1 MAVET
6 AAEPSH
12 TTAGK
17 QVYEST
23 EARGSIDTAT
33 GKAAPAEVSSK
44 RVKAIFSDIA
54 PRYDLFN
61 KMSSFGRYKTWLRIL
76 IDQAPINSRSRM
88 LDIAGGTG
96 DVTFAAC
103 QLKKPGSVLLTDFT
117 PAMLDIARQRLDAG
131 ENDGV
136 PVELAVV
143 DAQDI
148 PYASESFDVVTM
160 AYGIRNMPQR
170 EKALSEIYRVLR
182 PGGSCCILEF
192 STPPNPIMR
201 VLYDKYLSVGIPE
214 WGKITTGQR
223 DGFVY
228 LSRSIKAFPDQ
239 EHFSKMLK
247 NAGFRCVDYT
257 NCTFGV
263 AAVYI
268 ARK

>member
-1 MAVET
+1 MAIET
-6 AAEPSH
+6 APSFH
-12 TTAGK
+12 NEEANGRAG
-17 QVYEST
+17 S
-23 EARGSIDTAT
+23 ASCNDSIDTAT
-33 GKAAPAEVSSK
+33 GKAAPAEISSK

-54 PRYDLFN
+54 PNYDRFN
-61 KMSSFGRYKTWLRIL
+61 RMSSFGRYKAWLHTL
-76 IDQAPINSRSRM
+76 IDEAPINSRTRM

-96 DVTFAAC
+96 DVTFEVC
-103 QLKKPGSVLLTDFT
+103 KQKKPGSVLLTDFT
-117 PAMLDIARQRLDAG
+117 PAMLDIARQRLEAG
-131 ENDGV
+131 ENNGV

-148 PYASESFDVVTM
+148 PYAGESFDVVTM
-160 AYGIRNMPQR
+160 AYGIRNMPKRDQ
-170 EKALSEIYRVLR
+170 ALSEIYRVLR

-192 STPPNPIMR
+192 STPPNPVMR
-201 VLYDKYLSVGIPE
+201 ALYDKYLTLGIPT

-223 DGFVY
+223 EGFVY
-228 LSRSIKAFPDQ
+228 LSSSIKAFPDQ

-247 NAGFRCVDYT
+247 NVGFRCVDYT